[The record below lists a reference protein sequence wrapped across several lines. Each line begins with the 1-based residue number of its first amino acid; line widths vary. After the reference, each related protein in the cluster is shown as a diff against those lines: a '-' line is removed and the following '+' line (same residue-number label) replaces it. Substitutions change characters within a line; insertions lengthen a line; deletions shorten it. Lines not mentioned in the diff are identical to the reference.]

1 MTWVRFLGQHLEDL
15 FGFVVKKR
23 AEKVQVFNK
32 VEASNV
38 DGKWEH
44 TFAIA
49 VNVELVGKTEKFRFE
64 VEKIVAD
71 HELREEEKEDAPE
84 YASFQR
90 SLLSM
95 FHTVNTIERRLVL
108 IKRTNLPN
116 LVIEVQA

>member
-1 MTWVRFLGQHLEDL
+1 MTWVRFMGLRLEDL
-15 FGFVVKKR
+15 FAFVLEKR

-32 VEASNV
+32 VEASKV

-44 TFAIA
+44 TFSVT
-49 VNVELVGKTEKFRFE
+49 VNVEFVGKTEKFRFE

-71 HELREEEKEDAPE
+71 HELREEEKKDTPE

-95 FHTVNTIERRLVL
+95 FHTVNTIERRLAL
-108 IKRTNLPN
+108 IKQTKLPN